1 MASSPANAASESDVT
16 PVAEE
21 TLRFDD
27 YTLKGEMKHEKV
39 NSIQMFNFERGS

>member
-27 YTLKGEMKHEKV
+27 DTLKGELKHEEV
-39 NSIQMFNFERGS
+39 DSIQMLNFERGS